1 MSNQTIEFQRVS
13 LLLANQTV
21 SSVSYINTQT
31 AEAEA
36 RLGNFFKLLDFFDFN
51 LWREAVLVGGTF
63 ILIRFFL
70 GTDRAFV
77 VGALYG
83 KSLSSP

>member
-1 MSNQTIEFQRVS
+1 MSNQTIEFQRIS

-21 SSVSYINTQT
+21 DRVSNINTQT

-36 RLGNFFKLLDFFDFN
+36 RLGHFFKLHDCFDFN
-51 LWREAVLVGGTF
+51 LWCEAVLVGGTF

-70 GTDRAFV
+70 GTEGAFAA
-77 VGALYG
+77 GGFYG
-83 KSLSSP
+83 TSFSSP